1 MFSRKEVQGHGQ
13 GRAENHSSHKSL
25 RWLSLHRE
33 ELWPSFSRVNTAHA
47 LQQSSLFQE
56 GEQAGTVQERSGS
69 GTRNQSVGEGWES
82 ESQDRHVWVQM
93 DPVAPLATLDKRPDD
108 KRPPVIKRNT
118 VSTVE
123 GAEPPGPPYHL
134 FFISVD
140 GSILSTPRMVPEKPA
155 RRGGA
160 PGNSQTPLP
169 CVQISLP
176 SKTDTSVTP
185 GGWCRSQR
193 APIFILTSLRGNFP
207 RSRISNLK
215 SQGYVHGL
223 SLLKGL

>member
-1 MFSRKEVQGHGQ
+1 MGV
-13 GRAENHSSHKSL
+13 
-25 RWLSLHRE
+25 
-33 ELWPSFSRVNTAHA
+33 
-47 LQQSSLFQE
+47 
-56 GEQAGTVQERSGS
+56 TVPRSACLGA
-69 GTRNQSVGEGWES
+69 
-82 ESQDRHVWVQM
+82 M

-160 PGNSQTPLP
+160 PRNSQTPLP

-215 SQGYVHGL
+215 SQGLCARSVSPQGSIGHRGTEALRWGAYSHHG
-223 SLLKGL
+223 

>member
-1 MFSRKEVQGHGQ
+1 MGV
-13 GRAENHSSHKSL
+13 
-25 RWLSLHRE
+25 
-33 ELWPSFSRVNTAHA
+33 
-47 LQQSSLFQE
+47 
-56 GEQAGTVQERSGS
+56 TVPRSACLGA
-69 GTRNQSVGEGWES
+69 
-82 ESQDRHVWVQM
+82 M
-93 DPVAPLATLDKRPDD
+93 DPVAPLATLD

-160 PGNSQTPLP
+160 PRNSQTPLP

-176 SKTDTSVTP
+176 SKTDTSVTS

-215 SQGYVHGL
+215 SQGLCARSVSPQGSIGHRGTEALRWGAYSHHG
-223 SLLKGL
+223 